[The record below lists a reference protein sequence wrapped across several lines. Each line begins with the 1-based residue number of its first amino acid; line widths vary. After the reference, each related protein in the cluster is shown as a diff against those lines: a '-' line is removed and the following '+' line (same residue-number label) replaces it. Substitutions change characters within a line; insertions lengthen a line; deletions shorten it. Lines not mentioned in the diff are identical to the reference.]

1 MTMPDEGIDIQAI
14 EDIKL
19 RIDNLEKTSKTI
31 QAVMRNLG
39 DEVDMINDALDTIY
53 ETIIKAFGEKKIVP
67 KSECEFVPGEPSD
80 DE

>member
-14 EDIKL
+14 EDIKQ

-31 QAVMRNLG
+31 QAVMHNIS
-39 DEVDMINDALDTIY
+39 DEVDMINVALDTIY
-53 ETIIKAFGEKKIVP
+53 ETIIRASGEKKIVP